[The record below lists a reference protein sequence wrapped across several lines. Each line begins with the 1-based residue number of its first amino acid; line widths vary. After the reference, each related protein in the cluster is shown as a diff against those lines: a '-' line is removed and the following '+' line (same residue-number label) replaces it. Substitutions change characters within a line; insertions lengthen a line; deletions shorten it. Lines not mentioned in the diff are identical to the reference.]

1 MNLFL
6 FEDPAYENL
15 KDNIKNNMQNYLSDN
30 DWLDKY
36 FENQNY
42 FVPSLKDV
50 NQPERLMHNK
60 TKKKSEEKCL
70 EDYANVI
77 AIYGAFKNLTTI
89 QASNI
94 YLWSYLAHTKYRQ
107 YVLDRWM
114 LPFIEKVNVDEI
126 IAEDEETEDEKDKE
140 INKKETLEGK
150 IIKRIKTRFLVE
162 GRRKLFDNALSRL
175 WWFGYMTY
183 DEDTPA
189 SPWHLTK
196 TLLTDQT
203 ICTDVIVNTRCCRN
217 RKAMK
222 GVLLALEE
230 FIGLY
235 GKKNVG
241 MNYYRACRKYLNR
254 YGAVTSIDFLS
265 TEEVKDLAYNFMVAY
280 REKNLQAQQIK

>member
-1 MNLFL
+1 MNLAL
-6 FEDPAYENL
+6 FEESAYEKL
-15 KDNIKNNMQNYLSDN
+15 KDNVENNIQKYLN
-30 DWLDKY
+30 DTNWLDEY
-36 FENQNY
+36 FDNQNY
-42 FVPSLKDV
+42 FAPSSKDV
-50 NQPERLMHNK
+50 NQLEKLMHSR
-60 TKKKSEEKCL
+60 TKKSSEDKCL

-77 AIYGAFKNLTTI
+77 NLYSAFKNLTTI

-94 YLWSYLAHTKYRQ
+94 YMWSYLAHTRYKE

-114 LPFIEKVNVDEI
+114 SPFMESANSDEI
-126 IAEDEETEDEKDKE
+126 IDEDEDIEDES
-140 INKKETLEGK
+140 NKETLEEK

-183 DEDTPA
+183 DENTPA
-189 SPWHLTK
+189 NPWHLTK

-230 FIGLY
+230 FIERY

-254 YGAVTSIDFLS
+254 YGAVTSIDFLN
-265 TEEVKDLAYNFMVAY
+265 TEEIKNLAYNYMVEY
-280 REKNLQAQQIK
+280 REKNLLITK